1 MLPYLPFSLIVSKAG
16 WCNRSFRYQK
26 FDIVGFVCH
35 KAWEMPRRVKFFSK
49 RKGEHAHKDFDSISF
64 HGEGLRASVIFI

>member
-35 KAWEMPRRVKFFSK
+35 KAWEMPRRIKFFFKEKVNMPTRTSTVFLSTVK
-49 RKGEHAHKDFDSISF
+49 A
-64 HGEGLRASVIFI
+64 